1 VRGESGAVKARA
13 ASRIVNVVGPQVRR
27 FRCKEEWTQE
37 DLAEKLQ
44 NEGWNAGRARIA
56 KIEAGITWVTEI
68 ECMFLAK
75 VFGVTTLDLY
85 PKLNGHPPHSIVS
98 KLVGKR
104 VKLLMSPDD
113 ISEIRS
119 ESVLNAHDAKFC
131 PQPRTK
137 LPDRRR
143 MLAA

>member
-1 VRGESGAVKARA
+1 M
-13 ASRIVNVVGPQVRR
+13 VGPQVRR
-27 FRCKEEWTQE
+27 FRCKAEWTQE

-56 KIEAGITWVTEI
+56 KIEAGITWVTDI
-68 ECMFLAK
+68 ECLFLAK
-75 VFGVTTLDLY
+75 VFGITALDLY
-85 PKLNGHPPHSIVS
+85 PKLNGQSPYSIVS

-113 ISEIRS
+113 IATS
-119 ESVLNAHDAKFC
+119 ESVLNAHNAKFC

-137 LPDRRR
+137 LHDRRR